1 MIPNWRSFI
10 VQIDSSFRLVLECA
24 DGRTFRKTEGD
35 YKVASI
41 LSQSGMTQPDLA
53 FCSFLSLCSG
63 GSCILSRERLRDWNL
78 QRNPPQCPF
87 LED

>member
-10 VQIDSSFRLVLECA
+10 VQIDSSFRLVLECV

-63 GSCILSRERLRDWNL
+63 GLRTLFRAPLRDCNL
-78 QRNPPQCPF
+78 QRNPPQYPF
-87 LED
+87 LEE